1 MEIWNSDKELKK
13 KKKKILPYLVYSCLL
28 VENKINKIQITII
41 VIIVE

>member
-13 KKKKILPYLVYSCLL
+13 KKISPLSFLL
-28 VENKINKIQITII
+28 LSSVENKINKIQITII